1 MRKVIIA
8 ISCCIVLLL
17 LGYTGYRGYQ
27 VWKQSHLLAMAKD
40 FSAKSDFRN
49 ELLCLQ
55 QVVAINPRNL
65 EACRLMADLTGAARS
80 PAALIWR
87 QRIVELNPKSTEDR
101 LALIQTAMIFKDFT
115 TATNVLAGIDES
127 GRNSPAYH
135 NLAGVMAVQMGH
147 VSEAEKHF
155 GEAIRLEP
163 SNPVPQVNLAVV
175 RLHSSNTLDMAEAR
189 IDLKRISLNSTN
201 FTLRAQATRELIM
214 DAMLYKDISTATT
227 LTQELVQSTNSVFED
242 KLLRLDVLKQA
253 KSGELKPAIVQY
265 QREAAADPAM
275 VSQMS
280 SWLMLRS
287 TPASALTWLH
297 TLTPQM
303 QTNPSVAVLIAG
315 CQVLVSDWSGLQNS
329 VTNQNWSELDFIRH
343 AFLAR
348 ALRGQNLDAAATAE
362 WEVAFKLASNQKAAL
377 IALFQL
383 VAEWKWTNE
392 AEEILWT
399 VVNRYPEEQ
408 WAGPVLKTALYNGG
422 RTRPLMQL
430 FILQAKRSPTDMVLK
445 NDLAMTA
452 MLLDAQEFDPYGLSR
467 TAYEQDPKNPA
478 FISTYAYSLY
488 LQKRYSEAL
497 KVMQQMS
504 PRELSDPSVAGYYG
518 LILKATGDSAKAK
531 AYLGWTTKRQLL
543 PEERKMFNE
552 AMSN

>member
-1 MRKVIIA
+1 
-8 ISCCIVLLL
+8 
-17 LGYTGYRGYQ
+17 
-27 VWKQSHLLAMAKD
+27 
-40 FSAKSDFRN
+40 
-49 ELLCLQ
+49 
-55 QVVAINPRNL
+55 
-65 EACRLMADLTGAARS
+65 
-80 PAALIWR
+80 
-87 QRIVELNPKSTEDR
+87 
-101 LALIQTAMIFKDFT
+101 
-115 TATNVLAGIDES
+115 
-127 GRNSPAYH
+127 
-135 NLAGVMAVQMGH
+135 
-147 VSEAEKHF
+147 
-155 GEAIRLEP
+155 
-163 SNPVPQVNLAVV
+163 
-175 RLHSSNTLDMAEAR
+175 
-189 IDLKRISLNSTN
+189 
-201 FTLRAQATRELIM
+201 
-214 DAMLYKDISTATT
+214 
-227 LTQELVQSTNSVFED
+227 
-242 KLLRLDVLKQA
+242 
-253 KSGELKPAIVQY
+253 
-265 QREAAADPAM
+265 
-275 VSQMS
+275 
-280 SWLMLRS
+280 
-287 TPASALTWLH
+287 
-297 TLTPQM
+297 M

>member
-1 MRKVIIA
+1 
-8 ISCCIVLLL
+8 
-17 LGYTGYRGYQ
+17 
-27 VWKQSHLLAMAKD
+27 
-40 FSAKSDFRN
+40 
-49 ELLCLQ
+49 
-55 QVVAINPRNL
+55 
-65 EACRLMADLTGAARS
+65 
-80 PAALIWR
+80 
-87 QRIVELNPKSTEDR
+87 
-101 LALIQTAMIFKDFT
+101 
-115 TATNVLAGIDES
+115 
-127 GRNSPAYH
+127 
-135 NLAGVMAVQMGH
+135 
-147 VSEAEKHF
+147 
-155 GEAIRLEP
+155 LEP

>member
-1 MRKVIIA
+1 
-8 ISCCIVLLL
+8 VLLL